1 LIRYWDLRG
10 WLNGLQTVANL
21 RTQTARAIVGGLYPI
36 AWRLVLPRSN
46 LKVCSVISGGQ
57 FTVVEP
63 GRMPL
68 VNWAESEREEI
79 GYRVANFKTHQPRFK
94 REREHYAAFKLKRM
108 LAWSILT
115 EPPCQRRA
123 IDHAVVVRSSAKFH
137 FVIIQ
142 QGRSGGNRRG
152 ATSIVDAVDGS
163 STGTRVAR
171 MRAPLRP
178 PRVRGA
184 NHADDHDNRFGHR

>member
-79 GYRVANFKTHQPRFK
+79 GYRVANFQNASTTLQKG
-94 REREHYAAFKLKRM
+94 AGAL
-108 LAWSILT
+108 
-115 EPPCQRRA
+115 RRLQIEA
-123 IDHAVVVRSSAKFH
+123 NAGVVDINRTTMSETSHRSCSCGAVFRQVSFRYHSARPIGRQQARRDFH
-137 FVIIQ
+137 C
-142 QGRSGGNRRG
+142 
-152 ATSIVDAVDGS
+152 
-163 STGTRVAR
+163 
-171 MRAPLRP
+171 
-178 PRVRGA
+178 
-184 NHADDHDNRFGHR
+184 